1 MTRQDILS
9 KLAGNVG
16 SSTFLTGM
24 GVTGVVTTAYLT
36 GRASFKAA
44 KLIDH
49 EETKIVEDASDPR
62 VLDDF
67 GLKEKFKLVWPL
79 YVAPVSTAAT
89 TITAIVMANHEASK
103 KIAALTVASGISER
117 ALQEYKGKVMEKLGE
132 NKERAIRDD
141 IAQDR
146 VKQNP
151 PTNSQVMI
159 VGNGDVLCFDMT
171 TGRYFTGT
179 MEKIRQAENKVN
191 YDILVHDYA
200 SLSSFYDEIGL
211 APTVYSDTVGWN
223 SNQRLELAFS
233 TVMSQDDRPCIAID
247 FVNPP
252 FIEYSH
258 LW

>member
-1 MTRQDILS
+1 
-9 KLAGNVG
+9 
-16 SSTFLTGM
+16 M

-44 KLIDH
+44 EIIRRDDEQRRFVTDPTDFH
-49 EETKIVEDASDPR
+49 YEEAS
-62 VLDDF
+62 
-67 GLKEKFKLVWPL
+67 LKEKVKLVWPL
-79 YVAPVSTAAT
+79 YVAPASTAAT
-89 TITAIVMANHEASK
+89 TITAILMANHEASK

-117 ALQEYKGKVMEKLGE
+117 ALQEYKAKVVEKIGE
-132 NKERAIRDD
+132 NKATAIRDE

-146 VKQNP
+146 VKTQP
-151 PTNSQVMI
+151 PTSNQIMM

-171 TGRYFTGT
+171 TGRYFTGA
-179 MEKIRQAENKVN
+179 MEKLRAAENKVN

-211 APTVYSDTVGWN
+211 APTTYSDTVGWN
-223 SNQRLELAFS
+223 SNQRLELSFS
-233 TVMSQDDRPCIAID
+233 TVMSEDDRPCIAID

>member
-49 EETKIVEDASDPR
+49 EETKIVEDASDLR

-79 YVAPVSTAAT
+79 YVAPASTAAT

>member
-1 MTRQDILS
+1 
-9 KLAGNVG
+9 
-16 SSTFLTGM
+16 M

-44 KLIDH
+44 ELIRRDD
-49 EETKIVEDASDPR
+49 EQRRIVSDPSN
-62 VLDDF
+62 F
-67 GLKEKFKLVWPL
+67 KYEEASLKEKAKLVWPL
-79 YVAPVSTAAT
+79 YVAPASTAAT
-89 TITAIVMANHEASK
+89 TITAILMANHEASK

-117 ALQEYKGKVMEKLGE
+117 ALQEYKSKVVEKLGE
-132 NKERAIRDD
+132 NKERGIRDE

-146 VKQNP
+146 VKNNP

-179 MEKIRQAENKVN
+179 MEKVRQAENKVN

-223 SNQRLELAFS
+223 SNQRLELSFS

-252 FIEYSH
+252 FTEYSH